1 MTLVNL
7 ISKRRIGV
15 KLRKMGLDDLDI
27 LILKE
32 NFDTETIAKMDAEN
46 IYKILNYLDRNGVYY
61 AKDLLL
67 SSLDL
72 FLLPVNEFIKQFEKL
87 KNKLGSDYVDKLG
100 EDSSLIEIMYE
111 D

>member
-1 MTLVNL
+1 M
-7 ISKRRIGV
+7 RRIGV

-32 NFDTETIAKMDAEN
+32 NFDTETIVKMDAEN
-46 IYKILNYLDRNGVYY
+46 IYKILNYLDKNGVFY
-61 AKDLLL
+61 AKDLVL

-72 FLLPVNEFIKQFEKL
+72 FLLPVDEFIKQFEKL
-87 KNKLGSDYVDKLG
+87 KNELGSDYVDKLG
-100 EDSSLIEIMYE
+100 EDSSLIEIMYK

>member
-1 MTLVNL
+1 M
-7 ISKRRIGV
+7 RRIGV

-46 IYKILNYLDRNGVYY
+46 IYKILKYLNENGVYY

-87 KNKLGSDYVDKLG
+87 KNELGSDYVDKLG
-100 EDSSLIEIMYE
+100 EDSSLIEIMYK

>member
-1 MTLVNL
+1 M
-7 ISKRRIGV
+7 RRIGV
-15 KLRKMGLDDLDI
+15 KLRKMGLDDIDI

-32 NFDTETIAKMDAEN
+32 NFDTETITKMDAEN
-46 IYKILNYLDRNGVYY
+46 IYKILNYLDKNGVFY

-72 FLLPVNEFIKQFEKL
+72 FLLPVDEFIKQFEKL
-87 KNKLGSDYVDKLG
+87 KNELGSDYVDKLG
-100 EDSSLIEIMYE
+100 EDSSLIEIMYK

>member
-1 MTLVNL
+1 
-7 ISKRRIGV
+7 
-15 KLRKMGLDDLDI
+15 MGLDDLDI

>member
-1 MTLVNL
+1 
-7 ISKRRIGV
+7 
-15 KLRKMGLDDLDI
+15 MGLDDLDI

-32 NFDTETIAKMDAEN
+32 NFDTETIVKMDAEN
-46 IYKILNYLDRNGVYY
+46 IYKILNYLDKNGVFY

-72 FLLPVNEFIKQFEKL
+72 FLLPVDEFIKQFEKL
-87 KNKLGSDYVDKLG
+87 KNELGSDYVDKLG
-100 EDSSLIEIMYE
+100 EDSSLIEIMYK

>member
-1 MTLVNL
+1 M
-7 ISKRRIGV
+7 RRIGV

-32 NFDTETIAKMDAEN
+32 NFDTETIVKMDAEN
-46 IYKILNYLDRNGVYY
+46 IYKILNYLDKNGVFY

-72 FLLPVNEFIKQFEKL
+72 FLLPVDEFIKQFEKL
-87 KNKLGSDYVDKLG
+87 KNELGSDYVDKLG
-100 EDSSLIEIMYE
+100 EDSSLIEIMYK

>member
-1 MTLVNL
+1 MKKIRV
-7 ISKRRIGV
+7 V
-15 KLRKMGLDDLDI
+15 LRKMGLDDLDI
-27 LILKE
+27 LVLKE
-32 NFDTETIAKMDAEN
+32 NFDEKTIAKMDAEN
-46 IYKILNYLDRNGVYY
+46 IYKILKYLNENGVYY

>member
-1 MTLVNL
+1 M
-7 ISKRRIGV
+7 RRIGV
-15 KLRKMGLDDLDI
+15 KLRKMGLDDIDI

-46 IYKILNYLDRNGVYY
+46 IYKILNYLDKNGVYY
-61 AKDLLL
+61 AKDLVF

-72 FLLPVNEFIKQFEKL
+72 FLLPADEFIKKFEKL
-87 KNKLGSDYVDKLG
+87 KNKLGNDYIDKLG
-100 EDSSLIEIMYE
+100 EDISLIEIMYE